1 MFWATR
7 RPPAARQRSN
17 QPAFFENTVVAARSG
32 SQAIM
37 NSPTHFPDYDARRM
51 RSA

>member
-1 MFWATR
+1 MLLGDS
-7 RPPAARQRSN
+7 AAAGS
-17 QPAFFENTVVAARSG
+17 TVVAAGSG
-32 SQAIM
+32 RQAIM